1 MFTGTEQVSGRL
13 TEDKVVRGMNQGIF
27 DEQPRQTQSIDHFG
41 QSIAGSS
48 GKDHTPENLQRRQ
61 PVTTHMLDDGALTS
75 GDAES
80 DGNWNLNWKIV
91 HVDYHS

>member
-13 TEDKVVRGMNQGIF
+13 TEDKVVSGMNQGIL
-27 DEQPRQTQSIDHFG
+27 DEQPRQTQSIDHLG
-41 QSIAGSS
+41 QGIARSAW
-48 GKDHTPENLQRRQ
+48 KNHAPENLQRRQ

-80 DGNWNLNWKIV
+80 DWNLNWKIV